1 MGFWNKN
8 ITGTGRA
15 ARILCGI
22 MALAAAVIFYL
33 EDVSVLPWVCLPAG
47 LFMIYEGIS
56 GWCIMRACKIR
67 TPM

>member
-1 MGFWNKN
+1 MGFWSKN

-22 MALAAAVIFYL
+22 IALAGAVILYL
-33 EDVSVLPWVCLPAG
+33 EDIAIWPWIAG
-47 LFMIYEGIS
+47 AAGVFMIYEGLS